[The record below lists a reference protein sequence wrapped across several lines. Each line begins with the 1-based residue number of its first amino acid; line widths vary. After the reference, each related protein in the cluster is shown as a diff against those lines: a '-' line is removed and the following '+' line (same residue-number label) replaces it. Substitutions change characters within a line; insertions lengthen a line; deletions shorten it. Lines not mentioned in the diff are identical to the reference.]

1 MTCPR
6 SSRGGAPSR
15 PTPPPR
21 RHLPSTSRPSGGPWK
36 GRGRPR
42 RWTEPSSPPWRPCRS
57 AWPPSPL
64 PPATPRPS
72 RCSGRR
78 MPSSRPQGRSARAV
92 WPRCSRT
99 WNAPRGM
106 AMWLGR
112 VTNLSTYAAR
122 RRPRSITFGR
132 RRKAGRMANAIPVL
146 VVDDDAVSSAQ
157 LGALAKAAGY
167 DVKSAYNGREAWE
180 LLQLAR
186 IPIVISD
193 WYMPEMDGP
202 ELCRRVRSRVR
213 EPYVY
218 FILVTARGGK
228 QQYLAG
234 MEAGADDF
242 IAKPGGPDDL
252 RAPLK
257 GAERIPGLRKE
268 IEQLEVLLPIC
279 SYCKRIRNDHE
290 EWEPLEK
297 YIEEHFEQLLSHG
310 ICPDCYIKYVQPQLD
325 RGKLS

>member
-1 MTCPR
+1 
-6 SSRGGAPSR
+6 
-15 PTPPPR
+15 
-21 RHLPSTSRPSGGPWK
+21 
-36 GRGRPR
+36 
-42 RWTEPSSPPWRPCRS
+42 
-57 AWPPSPL
+57 
-64 PPATPRPS
+64 
-72 RCSGRR
+72 
-78 MPSSRPQGRSARAV
+78 MP
-92 WPRCSRT
+92 
-99 WNAPRGM
+99 
-106 AMWLGR
+106 
-112 VTNLSTYAAR
+112 NL
-122 RRPRSITFGR
+122 
-132 RRKAGRMANAIPVL
+132 IPVM
-146 VVDDDAVSSAQ
+146 VVDDDPVSSAQ

-167 DVKSAYNGREAWE
+167 EVRGAPNGKEAWE

-186 IPIVISD
+186 VPIVISD

-202 ELCRRVRSRVR
+202 ELCRRIRARTR

-218 FILVTARGGK
+218 FILVTSRGGK

-242 IAKPGGPDDL
+242 IAKPVDPDEL
-252 RAPLK
+252 RARLK
-257 GAERIPGLRKE
+257 VAERILGLRKE